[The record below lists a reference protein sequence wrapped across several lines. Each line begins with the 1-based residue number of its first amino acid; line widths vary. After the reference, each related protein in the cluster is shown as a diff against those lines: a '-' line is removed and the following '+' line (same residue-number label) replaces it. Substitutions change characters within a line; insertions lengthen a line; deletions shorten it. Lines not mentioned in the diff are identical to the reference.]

1 MKSTILKFG
10 SYGLLTGFII
20 FMLHLF
26 FGIDEL
32 DLATNEILGY
42 VSIFLSLSFIF
53 FGIKH
58 YRDKENDGFITLG
71 KAIKIGLAISV
82 LVAFGISI
90 ADFMYTKFI
99 NPDFFANYEQQLIDQ
114 GREDEIMKMTS
125 TIAAMFMLVLV
136 TIIGFIIS
144 LISGII
150 LQRKP

>member
-1 MKSTILKFG
+1 MKSTVVKFG
-10 SYGLLTGFII
+10 SYGLLTGFVI

-26 FGIDEL
+26 FGIDNL
-32 DLATNEILGY
+32 DLTTNEILGY

-82 LVAFGISI
+82 LVALGISI

-114 GREDEIMKMTS
+114 GREDEIMEMTS
-125 TIAAMFMLVLV
+125 TIAAIFMLVLV

>member
-1 MKSTILKFG
+1 MKNTILKFG

-26 FGIDEL
+26 FGIDNL
-32 DLATNEILGY
+32 DLTTNEILGY

-99 NPDFFANYEQQLIDQ
+99 NPDFFASYEQQLIDQ
-114 GREDEIMKMTS
+114 GREDEVMKMTS
-125 TIAAMFMLVLV
+125 TIAAIFMLVLV